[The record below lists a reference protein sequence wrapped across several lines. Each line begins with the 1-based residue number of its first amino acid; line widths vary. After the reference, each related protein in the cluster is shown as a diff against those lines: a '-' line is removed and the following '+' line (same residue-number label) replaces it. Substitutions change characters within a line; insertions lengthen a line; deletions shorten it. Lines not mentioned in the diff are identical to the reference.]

1 MYQINDSEE
10 IDINKSN
17 KPKECLIC
25 HYWYILD
32 NSYKSEL
39 YVCDGSHDISMMAYE
54 LENLEII
61 KDIEYRCVS
70 WNMTRSDAINRL
82 SNSELDDKE

>member
-1 MYQINDSEE
+1 
-10 IDINKSN
+10 
-17 KPKECLIC
+17 
-25 HYWYILD
+25 
-32 NSYKSEL
+32 
-39 YVCDGSHDISMMAYE
+39 MMAYE